1 MQEQE
6 GAEYGDNQT
15 DSDNDSA
22 LESHSQHQNDYN
34 DNDGF
39 NQVDYESPQRSSY
52 TLRLIEHFVA
62 LYTGGQAVFFQL
74 RQFLLYGG
82 ADFYNIR
89 SAGGRD
95 KNALRPF
102 AVEEQFVAGRFFVS
116 FFDTG
121 NVAHTELVV
130 VMSLNQHIAYVFY
143 RLEFIADSDA
153 DAVVSVVVITA
164 VCSLVL
170 SVQGSENFGR
180 FHAEVCHAVL
190 QQGDVDTFGT
200 FAVQLHSV
208 YVFHVTDFPL
218 DEFGIV
224 RQFTVGQ
231 SVACQCIEHS
241 VHIAEIIFD
250 DRGTRSVGKQGA
262 SVVYLAAQHVPALL
276 HLFIPGGSGQFYLY
290 QRKVVVRV
298 AFHIVY
304 VSHAADALFQHIRHF
319 QFHLVGGCSRI
330 CGHHHGKFHFNFR
343 VF

>member
-130 VMSLNQHIAYVFY
+130 VMSLNQHIAYVVLFCPFRVVRTSAGFTPRFAMRSCNREMLIHSG
-143 RLEFIADSDA
+143 RLPYS
-153 DAVVSVVVITA
+153 S
-164 VCSLVL
+164 
-170 SVQGSENFGR
+170 
-180 FHAEVCHAVL
+180 
-190 QQGDVDTFGT
+190 
-200 FAVQLHSV
+200 
-208 YVFHVTDFPL
+208 
-218 DEFGIV
+218 
-224 RQFTVGQ
+224 
-231 SVACQCIEHS
+231 
-241 VHIAEIIFD
+241 
-250 DRGTRSVGKQGA
+250 TRST
-262 SVVYLAAQHVPALL
+262 SSMSL
-276 HLFIPGGSGQFYLY
+276 I
-290 QRKVVVRV
+290 
-298 AFHIVY
+298 
-304 VSHAADALFQHIRHF
+304 
-319 QFHLVGGCSRI
+319 SRLMSSA
-330 CGHHHGKFHFNFR
+330 
-343 VF
+343 